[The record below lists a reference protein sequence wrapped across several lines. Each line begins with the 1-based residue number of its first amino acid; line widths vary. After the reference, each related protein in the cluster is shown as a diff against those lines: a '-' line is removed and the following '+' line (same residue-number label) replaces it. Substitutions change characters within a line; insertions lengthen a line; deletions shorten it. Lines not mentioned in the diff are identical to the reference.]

1 MERLLS
7 DAEFLEPFYVFD
19 HNELEWPDPYLPPIN
34 LDSIGPAY
42 DKEETVH
49 ADYE

>member
-1 MERLLS
+1 MERRLS
-7 DAEFLEPFYVFD
+7 DAELAVV
-19 HNELEWPDPYLPPIN
+19 EWPDPYLPPIN

-42 DKEETVH
+42 DKEEIVH